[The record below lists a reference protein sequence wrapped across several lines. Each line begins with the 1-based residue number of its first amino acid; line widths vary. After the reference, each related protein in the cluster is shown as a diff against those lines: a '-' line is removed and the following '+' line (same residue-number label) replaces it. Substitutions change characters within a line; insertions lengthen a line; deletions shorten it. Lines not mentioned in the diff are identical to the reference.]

1 MPSTTEITVQQL
13 SRLIGLPSAPAIV
26 DVRTEE
32 DYAAAPHLIPGSRR
46 RDFRA
51 VKTWAGHYHG
61 RSVIVACQRGLK
73 LSQGV
78 AAWMR
83 HEGIDAQTLEGGF
96 EAWKGAGHLLVR
108 TEKLPARDEHDRTV
122 WVTRARPK
130 VDRIACPW
138 LIRRFVDPGAVFL
151 FVAPS
156 EVLPVAERFS
166 ATPFD
171 IDGVFWSHRGETC
184 TFDTMIA
191 EFGLKSEPLSRLA
204 ASFAVR
210 IRPNWISHR
219 KPPACSRPR
228 SDTRACIATT
238 SRSSTPRWRCTT
250 PSTGGAAT
258 RRRKRTTGRRPRLRL
273 EQGSMQQDT
282 VIAGTAPPP
291 TYAEALKVWARIGL
305 LSFGGPAGQI
315 ALMHRELVE
324 ERKWIDE
331 GRYLNALNFCML
343 LPGPEAMQLAT
354 YVGWRLHGL
363 KGGLTA
369 GLLFVIPGAL
379 IVLALSMLYAAFG
392 KLPLVEAV
400 FVGIK
405 AAVLAIVVEALL
417 RIARRSLKDGVEWAI
432 AGSAFVAIF
441 FLAVPFPLIVLAAA
455 LIGFARGGNAPAAS
469 SVANAD
475 SGAPIAQTLT
485 TTAVWLAIWIVPL
498 AALAAMF
505 GPSHVLSQIALFFS
519 KLAVVT
525 FGGAYAVLAYMA
537 QDVVETH
544 RWLTA
549 GEMLDG
555 LGLAETTPGPLILVT
570 EFVGF
575 LAAHRHGGGNPWVMG
590 VLGALVTLWATFA
603 PCFLWIFAGAPYI
616 ERLNAEPRLKAALA
630 AVTAA
635 VVGVILNL
643 TVWFA
648 LHVLFASVTERFA
661 GPLRL
666 HAPDLAS
673 ISWPALLLSGVAIV
687 LLFVLHRGVLTT
699 LAVCGALAFAW
710 HAVA

>member
-1 MPSTTEITVQQL
+1 
-13 SRLIGLPSAPAIV
+13 
-26 DVRTEE
+26 
-32 DYAAAPHLIPGSRR
+32 
-46 RDFRA
+46 
-51 VKTWAGHYHG
+51 
-61 RSVIVACQRGLK
+61 
-73 LSQGV
+73 
-78 AAWMR
+78 
-83 HEGIDAQTLEGGF
+83 
-96 EAWKGAGHLLVR
+96 
-108 TEKLPARDEHDRTV
+108 
-122 WVTRARPK
+122 
-130 VDRIACPW
+130 
-138 LIRRFVDPGAVFL
+138 
-151 FVAPS
+151 
-156 EVLPVAERFS
+156 
-166 ATPFD
+166 
-171 IDGVFWSHRGETC
+171 
-184 TFDTMIA
+184 
-191 EFGLKSEPLSRLA
+191 
-204 ASFAVR
+204 
-210 IRPNWISHR
+210 
-219 KPPACSRPR
+219 
-228 SDTRACIATT
+228 
-238 SRSSTPRWRCTT
+238 
-250 PSTGGAAT
+250 
-258 RRRKRTTGRRPRLRL
+258 
-273 EQGSMQQDT
+273 MQQDT
-282 VIAGTAPPP
+282 VIAGTAQPP

-324 ERKWIDE
+324 ERRWIDE

-363 KGGLTA
+363 RGGLTA

-379 IVLALSMLYAAFG
+379 VVLALSMLYAAFG
-392 KLPLVEAV
+392 KLPVVEAV
-400 FVGIK
+400 FIGVK

-417 RIARRSLKDGVEWAI
+417 RIARRSLKDTVEWAI
-432 AGSAFVAIF
+432 AGAAFVAIF

-455 LIGFARGGNAPAAS
+455 LIGFMRGSDVTVAAS
-469 SVANAD
+469 VAKAD
-475 SGAPIAQTLT
+475 ITVPIAQTLAT
-485 TTAVWLAIWIVPL
+485 TVAWLAIWIVPL
-498 AALAAMF
+498 AALAAIF

-590 VLGALVTLWATFA
+590 VLGAIVTLWATFR

-666 HAPDLAS
+666 HVPDPGS

-687 LLFVLHRGVLTT
+687 LLFVLHRGVLTA
-699 LAVCGALAFAW
+699 LAVCGALALAW
-710 HAVA
+710 HVMA